1 MSLTTILILLL
12 FVGYSLY
19 KKVNKAAAAQM
30 AQESDMPEEDQDGV
44 FFEEDPFSENANEF
58 FEQEPVAENANE
70 YFTYETEAVK
80 TPKRNAAEPKPRPVA
95 PVMMEEAP
103 ALPRFDLRQ
112 AVIAQVILN
121 NNYINE
127 INQQNQ

>member
-30 AQESDMPEEDQDGV
+30 AQESDMPEDQDGV